1 MNLFELP
8 ARLGGEGGT
17 GILWET
23 PDLRVERIVS
33 TGQVSPEGFWYDQEE
48 DEWVSVLEGEGEV
61 EFPGGEKRRL
71 KRGDTLFLPAHLR
84 HRVSFTTARPPCVW
98 LGVFGR
104 RDGRADSR

>member
-8 ARLGGEGGT
+8 ARLGGEEVT
-17 GILWET
+17 EILWET
-23 PDLRVERIVS
+23 PDLRVARIVS
-33 TGQVSPEGFWYDQEE
+33 AGQASPEGFWYDQAE
-48 DEWVSVLEGEGEV
+48 DEGVSVREGEGEV

-98 LGVFGR
+98 LFVFGKGY
-104 RDGRADSR
+104 GRADYR